1 MTVEDFEII
10 EPAALVIQ
18 RSRAAWEAEQMAAL
32 RERRNARQP
41 ITDAEVSA
49 WQERRVEALLPA
61 INARAAEVR
70 ARRTPP
76 SDAPLSYAP
85 RSAPAPYIPEVTRAL
100 WPDEEPDA
108 RPVMPKQAA
117 PTPSAALVRRT
128 IAARKSIVVQCQK
141 RADARKAE
149 REERQR
155 RAIELLNGGATI
167 ERIAA
172 DLEITEY
179 TVRRLLRQ
187 AGVQPPAVAPP
198 RPPKASAP
206 APTPSAAPTS
216 EPTKAAPPAEAS
228 APPKPARPSAQEARL
243 AQAAQRREQ
252 IAAHLAE
259 NKTDR
264 EIATLLNVSPTL
276 VNKQRTALGLP
287 QPPKPPKPQGVPE
300 EDWPALYRDGL
311 TTEQIAERAHRSRSH
326 VRRKLIEAGVELRL
340 ANPNVPEGTHARA
353 RARRAAA
360 APINTDIGIPALVQ
374 RRVRSLA
381 AEGVPARIIAKVYKL
396 KRADI
401 EALLGAEQAEE
412 VAS

>member
-1 MTVEDFEII
+1 MTIEDFEII
-10 EPAALVIQ
+10 EPAALLIQ

-32 RERRNARQP
+32 RERRARRQP

-49 WQERRVEALLPA
+49 WQERRGESLLPA

-70 ARRTPP
+70 ARWPKP
-76 SDAPLSYAP
+76 SDAPLTYAP
-85 RSAPAPYIPEVTRAL
+85 RSAPAPYTPEVPRAL

-117 PTPSAALVRRT
+117 PTPSAALVLAARRT
-128 IAARKSIVVQCQK
+128 IAAQRQK
-141 RADARKAE
+141 RADAQKAE

-155 RAIELLNGGATI
+155 RAIELLNIGASI

-172 DLEITEY
+172 ELEITEY

-198 RPPKASAP
+198 APK
-206 APTPSAAPTS
+206 
-216 EPTKAAPPAEAS
+216 AS
-228 APPKPARPSAQEARL
+228 APPKPARPSAQEVRL

-252 IAAHLAE
+252 IAALLAE
-259 NKTDR
+259 GKTDK
-264 EIATLLNVSPTL
+264 EIAIQLKVSVSL
-276 VNKQRTALGLP
+276 VNKQRKQAGLP
-287 QPPKPPKPQGVPE
+287 QPTKALGVPE
-300 EDWPALYRDGL
+300 EEWPTLYRDGL
-311 TTEQIAERAHRSRSH
+311 TTEQIAERACRSRSH

-353 RARRAAA
+353 AARRAAA
-360 APINTDIGIPALVQ
+360 APIFTDLGIPALVQ

-381 AEGVPARIIAKVYKL
+381 ADGVPARIIAKVYKL
-396 KRADI
+396 KRSDI
-401 EALLGAEQAEE
+401 EALLGADAAKE

>member
-1 MTVEDFEII
+1 MITDDFEII
-10 EPAALVIQ
+10 EPAAAFIQ

-32 RERRNARQP
+32 RERRKARQP

-49 WQERRVEALLPA
+49 WQERRAQALLPA

-70 ARRTPP
+70 ARRPAP

-85 RSAPAPYIPEVTRAL
+85 RTALSAPYIPEVTRARAF
-100 WPDEEPDA
+100 WPDEDPDA
-108 RPVMPKQAA
+108 RPVTPRQAA
-117 PTPSAALVRRT
+117 PSAALVLAARRT
-128 IAARKSIVVQCQK
+128 IAAQRQK
-141 RADARKAE
+141 RADAQKAE
-149 REERQR
+149 REARQQ

-172 DLEITEY
+172 ALEITEY

-206 APTPSAAPTS
+206 APTPSAATS
-216 EPTKAAPPAEAS
+216 EPIKPAPPAKAS
-228 APPKPARPSAQEARL
+228 APTKPARPSAQEVRL
-243 AQAAQRREQ
+243 AEAAQRREQ
-252 IAAHLAE
+252 IAALIAE
-259 NKTDR
+259 NKTDK
-264 EIATLLNVSPTL
+264 EIATLLKVSVSL
-276 VNKQRTALGLP
+276 VNKQRKQAGLP
-287 QPPKPPKPQGVPE
+287 QPSKPQGVPE

>member
-1 MTVEDFEII
+1 MNADIEIT
-10 EPAALVIQ
+10 EPAHVALK
-18 RSRAAWEAEQMAAL
+18 RSRARWEAEQMEAL
-32 RERRNARQP
+32 RERRKARQP
-41 ITDAEVSA
+41 ITAAEVSA
-49 WQERRVEALLPA
+49 WQERRAEALLPA

-100 WPDEEPDA
+100 WPDDEPDA

-117 PTPSAALVRRT
+117 PTPSPAVTRASRKN
-128 IAARKSIVVQCQK
+128 IAAQRQK
-141 RADARKAE
+141 RADQQKAE

-155 RAIELLNGGATI
+155 RAIELLNGGASI

-198 RPPKASAP
+198 RPPKASTPAP
-206 APTPSAAPTS
+206 TTPPTPSAAPT
-216 EPTKAAPPAEAS
+216 PAEAS
-228 APPKPARPSAQEARL
+228 APTTPARPSAQEARL
-243 AQAAQRREQ
+243 AQAARRREQ
-252 IAAHLAE
+252 VAALVSE
-259 NKTDR
+259 GKTDG
-264 EIATLLNVSPTL
+264 EIATLLKVSASL
-276 VNKQRTALGLP
+276 VGK
-287 QPPKPPKPQGVPE
+287 
-300 EDWPALYRDGL
+300 
-311 TTEQIAERAHRSRSH
+311 
-326 VRRKLIEAGVELRL
+326 RRLEAGL
-340 ANPNVPEGTHARA
+340 AENVKPRGAAKGRA
-353 RARRAAA
+353 AAKSASQQAAA
-360 APINTDIGIPALVQ
+360 APINTDLGIPAIVQ

-381 AEGVPARIIAKVYKL
+381 AEGVPAHILAKVYKL

-401 EALLGAEQAEE
+401 EALLGADAAEE

>member
-1 MTVEDFEII
+1 MNTDIEIT
-10 EPAALVIQ
+10 EPAHVALK
-18 RSRAAWEAEQMAAL
+18 RSRAAWEAEQMEAL
-32 RERRNARQP
+32 RERRKARQP

-49 WQERRVEALLPA
+49 WQERRAQTLLPV

-76 SDAPLSYAP
+76 SDALLSYAP
-85 RSAPAPYIPEVTRAL
+85 RSAPALYIPEVTRAL

-117 PTPSAALVRRT
+117 PTPSAALVLAARRT
-128 IAARKSIVVQCQK
+128 IAAQRQK
-141 RADARKAE
+141 RADAQKAE
-149 REERQR
+149 REERQQ

-172 DLEITEY
+172 GLEITEY

-198 RPPKASAP
+198 RPPKASTP

-396 KRADI
+396 KRSDI

>member
-10 EPAALVIQ
+10 EPASLVIQ
-18 RSRAAWEAEQMAAL
+18 RSRAAWEAEQLEAL
-32 RERRNARQP
+32 RERRARRQP

-49 WQERRVEALLPA
+49 WQERRGLALLPA

-70 ARRTPP
+70 ARRPQP
-76 SDAPLSYAP
+76 SGALLSYAP
-85 RSAPAPYIPEVTRAL
+85 GTAP
-100 WPDEEPDA
+100 EPKLPVWLADPAFEPA
-108 RPVMPKQAA
+108 R
-117 PTPSAALVRRT
+117 PSAAIPRT
-128 IAARKSIVVQCQK
+128 EPAPGRVASGK
-141 RADARKAE
+141 RAVARMREKRAEQQVAE

-155 RAIELLNGGATI
+155 RAIELLNGGASI

-172 DLEITEY
+172 ELEITEY

-198 RPPKASAP
+198 RPPQASAVP
-206 APTPSAAPTS
+206 PTPSAAPTP
-216 EPTKAAPPAEAS
+216 EPIKAAPPAKAS
-228 APPKPARPSAQEARL
+228 APPKPARPSAQEVRL
-243 AQAAQRREQ
+243 AEAEQRREQ
-252 IAAHLAE
+252 IAALIAE
-259 NKTDR
+259 NKTDK
-264 EIATLLNVSPTL
+264 EIATLLKVSVSL
-276 VNKQRTALGLP
+276 VNKQRKQAGLP
-287 QPPKPPKPQGVPE
+287 QPPKPQGVPE

-311 TTEQIAERAHRSRSH
+311 TTEQIAERACRSRSH

-360 APINTDIGIPALVQ
+360 APINTDLGIPALVQ

-396 KRADI
+396 KRADV
-401 EALLGAEQAEE
+401 EALLGADAAEE